1 MQRQTTFPRFSHPWR
16 WLAAGALLIALSQ
29 LRFGIGLL
37 AWVAPVP
44 FLRYLRQ
51 RGNGWRSWLAVS
63 AAAYAGWAAAVF
75 KIVTAPVPAAMAPAF
90 ALPMAIAFVLP
101 MGAWA
106 WLRPRVGEPLALI
119 AYAAAVAMVEAIS
132 GSVSPLGTW
141 GALAHTQAGDL
152 ALLQLASV
160 TGAAGVGFVV
170 ALVGATVE
178 AATARVV
185 GGRAI
190 AVVAALLAAVQLGG
204 AIRLALASGSGR
216 ELVTVAAIGTDSD
229 ISGWPL
235 PPRAVTERW
244 NRGLFDRTR
253 VAARAGARLVVWTEA
268 ATLVRPE
275 DETAWRDELRGL
287 ARDTGIDLVAGYIVP
302 LPGARRYR
310 NQYLF
315 VRADGSI
322 DHVYRKHRP
331 VPGEPAV
338 PGTSPMPVVD
348 TAFAR
353 VSGAICYDFDFPG
366 LVAEQADRGA
376 DLVALPSSDWRGI
389 DPIHTEMAAVRAIE
403 QGLSVVR
410 STRWGLS
417 AGIDPWGRMIGRA
430 SAFDGGD
437 RILLVGLPRH
447 RVTTIYGLLGPWFPI
462 ACALGLV
469 FLAATHRR
477 RIPLS

>member
-51 RGNGWRSWLAVS
+51 RGGGWRSWLALS

-75 KIVTAPVPAAMAPAF
+75 KIVTAPVPAALAPAF
-90 ALPMAIAFVLP
+90 ALPMAAGFVLP
-101 MGAWA
+101 MAAWA
-106 WLRPRVGEPLALI
+106 WLRPRAGEPLALI
-119 AYAAAVAMVEAIS
+119 AYAATVALVEAV
-132 GSVSPLGTW
+132 GGVVGPLGTW

-170 ALVGATVE
+170 ALVGATIE
-178 AATARVV
+178 AATARAV

-190 AVVAALLAAVQLGG
+190 AVVAALVAAVHLGG
-204 AIRLALASGSGR
+204 AIRLSLASAAGR
-216 ELVTVAAIGTDSD
+216 ELVTVAAVGTDSD

-244 NRGLFDRTR
+244 NRALLHRTR
-253 VAARAGARLVVWTEA
+253 FAARAGARLVVWTEA
-268 ATLVRPE
+268 ATLVRPA
-275 DETAWRDELRGL
+275 DEPAWRDRLRGL
-287 ARDTGIDLVAGYIVP
+287 ARDTGVDLIAAYIVP
-302 LPGARRYR
+302 LPGEQRYR

-331 VPGEPAV
+331 VPGEPAER
-338 PGTSPMPVVD
+338 GTSPMPVVD
-348 TAFAR
+348 AGYSR
-353 VSGAICYDFDFPG
+353 VAGAICYDFDFPG
-366 LVAEQADRGA
+366 LVAEQAERGA

-417 AGIDPWGRMIGRA
+417 AGIDPWGRMIGRS
-430 SAFDGGD
+430 SAFDSGD
-437 RILLVGLPRH
+437 RTLLVALPRH
-447 RVTTIYGLLGPWFPI
+447 RVPTIYGLLGPWFPVT
-462 ACALGLV
+462 CALGLV
-469 FLAATHRR
+469 VLAATRRR